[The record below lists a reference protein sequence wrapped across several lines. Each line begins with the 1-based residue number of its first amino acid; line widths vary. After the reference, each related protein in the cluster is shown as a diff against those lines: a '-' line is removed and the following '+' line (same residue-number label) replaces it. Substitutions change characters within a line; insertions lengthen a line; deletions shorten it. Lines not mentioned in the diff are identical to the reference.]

1 LPPRTRQAQGILA
14 SEPDVGRLLSNVLQ
28 ETLLRFQPNALEAR
42 TEGEI
47 HFLIF
52 YSRTAWPEA
61 RADSR
66 RLKLICAGRLP
77 NPWKRLIT
85 KIAIYCDMSQTLEC
99 QMNHDSADPKQKR
112 ERFQQ
117 LTQNPK
123 VKIGKVFAADV
134 RKSRIHP
141 TVKKLTTW
149 CNANR
154 LSQPKAVAV
163 LGQYYFHIT
172 FASLR
177 SWEEGRRS
185 PALGVPM
192 QTIFSLLAARWF
204 RRRAEIAEGGP
215 EPKKDSR

>member
-1 LPPRTRQAQGILA
+1 MSGSMVLCNSAENRGPTLSIPVLGFRAVAILA
-14 SEPDVGRLLSNVLQ
+14 G
-28 ETLLRFQPNALEAR
+28 
-42 TEGEI
+42 
-47 HFLIF
+47 
-52 YSRTAWPEA
+52 
-61 RADSR
+61 SR
-66 RLKLICAGRLP
+66 RRLAAPEIDSAGRLP
-77 NPWKRLIT
+77 NPSETAHQRLPFPAT
-85 KIAIYCDMSQTLEC
+85 CHRLSMP
-99 QMNHDSADPKQKR
+99 MNHDSADQKQKR

-141 TVKKLTTW
+141 TVKKLTAW
-149 CNANR
+149 RKANR

-185 PALGVPM
+185 PNPHTAGILEKFLSDHPTVE
-192 QTIFSLLAARWF
+192 R
-204 RRRAEIAEGGP
+204 
-215 EPKKDSR
+215 PKK